1 MLVLL
6 RVATFIL
13 FAVALSQPSL
23 AEAEKHHALS
33 LIRTP
38 KYPADFKHFDY
49 VNPNAPSGGTVKLSS
64 PATYD
69 NLNPLV
75 FRGSLAPG
83 LNIMGATPFNLD
95 TLMLRSEEE
104 GSTLYCLICE
114 WVSYPDD
121 FGSVTFKLREE
132 AKWHDGQP
140 ITAEDVIFSMNAAKG
155 RDPDTGLPYQPQ
167 LAQYYKNVVKGEKTG
182 DREVTFTFDMK
193 GNRELPLIV
202 GELAVFPKHY
212 WTGKDANGKP
222 RDITKSTLE
231 PPLGSGPYKIKT
243 LHPGDGIS
251 FARVPDYWGKDLP
264 VRRGQNNFDTVEF
277 QFYGDRNVSM
287 EAFKAGQYDFKDE
300 RSAKAWATAYDFP
313 ALTQGR
319 VVKREVVLET
329 PKPMQGFAFN
339 LRRPKFQDIRV
350 RRAFNLA
357 FDFEWAN
364 QNLFYGQYARTSSY
378 FEGQE
383 LAAKG
388 LPSPDELKLLEPLR
402 NEIPPEVFTQEYKN
416 PVNATPNDFRTH
428 LREAARLLK
437 EAGYTVVNNQ
447 LQNSAGEPFTVEFL
461 IDDEAF
467 QRLILP
473 YVENLKRLGID
484 ATVRVVDSTEQKRRE
499 DSFDFDIIVGA
510 FGQSDSPGNEQRD
523 FWGSAAADQPGS
535 RNVIGI
541 KNPAVDALVD
551 KIIFATNREALVTAT
566 RALDRVLLWSA
577 YAVPQWH
584 SASERFAYWNK
595 FASPKTTPKIS
606 IGFPDVWWFDAA
618 LAGKNGLN

>member
-1 MLVLL
+1 MLVML

-38 KYPADFKHFDY
+38 KYTADFKHFDY

-64 PATYD
+64 LATYD

-83 LNIMGATPFNLD
+83 LNIMGPFNLD

-140 ITAEDVIFSMNAAKG
+140 ITAEDVIFSMNATKG
-155 RDPDTGLPYQPQ
+155 RDPDTGLPNQPQ

-222 RDITKSTLE
+222 RDITKTTLE

-251 FARVPDYWGKDLP
+251 FARVPDYWGKDL
-264 VRRGQNNFDTVEF
+264 
-277 QFYGDRNVSM
+277 
-287 EAFKAGQYDFKDE
+287 
-300 RSAKAWATAYDFP
+300 
-313 ALTQGR
+313 
-319 VVKREVVLET
+319 
-329 PKPMQGFAFN
+329 
-339 LRRPKFQDIRV
+339 
-350 RRAFNLA
+350 
-357 FDFEWAN
+357 
-364 QNLFYGQYARTSSY
+364 
-378 FEGQE
+378 
-383 LAAKG
+383 
-388 LPSPDELKLLEPLR
+388 
-402 NEIPPEVFTQEYKN
+402 
-416 PVNATPNDFRTH
+416 
-428 LREAARLLK
+428 
-437 EAGYTVVNNQ
+437 
-447 LQNSAGEPFTVEFL
+447 
-461 IDDEAF
+461 
-467 QRLILP
+467 
-473 YVENLKRLGID
+473 
-484 ATVRVVDSTEQKRRE
+484 
-499 DSFDFDIIVGA
+499 
-510 FGQSDSPGNEQRD
+510 
-523 FWGSAAADQPGS
+523 
-535 RNVIGI
+535 
-541 KNPAVDALVD
+541 
-551 KIIFATNREALVTAT
+551 
-566 RALDRVLLWSA
+566 
-577 YAVPQWH
+577 
-584 SASERFAYWNK
+584 
-595 FASPKTTPKIS
+595 
-606 IGFPDVWWFDAA
+606 
-618 LAGKNGLN
+618 